1 MDIING
7 QSLREAWDDLA
18 QLHGDKTAL
27 IFEDVAGHTR
37 QYSYA
42 QLNDE
47 INRTANLFTARGI
60 RKGDRVAL
68 HLNNSVE
75 FIQCWF
81 GLAKIGA
88 VMVPIN
94 THLLQEECA
103 YIVHQCQVKAVVTRP
118 EFLPIYLE
126 IQQSQPVLTELL
138 ITGGSGS
145 LNGTANFDRLLAQQ
159 CTELKS
165 QESVS
170 AEDVA
175 EIMFTSGTT
184 SRPKGVVITH
194 YNLRFAGYYT
204 AWQIALRSDDV
215 YLTATPAYHI
225 DCQCTAAMAAFS
237 SGATF
242 VLLEKFSA
250 RAFWGQV
257 VKYQATVTECIPL
270 MMRTMMMQP
279 RQPWERNHRLRE
291 VLFYLSMS
299 DQEKDAFIDRFG
311 VRIFTSWGMTE
322 TIVGIIGDRPG
333 DKRRWPSIG
342 RTGLCYEARI
352 AGPEGGTLAPGEIG
366 EIQVRGEPG
375 KTLFKEYYQAPEIT
389 ARAFT
394 SDGWLKTGDSAYRDE
409 EGFFFFVDRASNM
422 IKRCGEN
429 VSCLE
434 IENIISEIPEVV
446 EAAVIGVKDSIR
458 DEAIKAFVV
467 INDGA
472 EIGEEEILEYC
483 VKNMAKFKVPS
494 FIELRGALPKT
505 CTGKVQKHLLCEVN

>member
-18 QLHGDKTAL
+18 QLHGDKAAL

-37 QYSYA
+37 QYGYA

-47 INRTANLFTARGI
+47 INRAANLFSSRGI
-60 RKGDRVAL
+60 SKGDRVAL

-75 FIQCWF
+75 FILCWF

-88 VMVPIN
+88 IMVPIN

-103 YIVHQCQVKAVVTRP
+103 YIVAQCRVKTVVTRP

-126 IQQSQPVLTELL
+126 IQQSQPELAELL
-138 ITGGSGS
+138 VTGGCGA
-145 LNGTANFDRLLAQQ
+145 LKGTANFDRLLEQQSAQLQ
-159 CTELKS
+159 S

-170 AEDVA
+170 ADDVA

-204 AWQIALRSDDV
+204 AWQTALRSDDI

-237 SGATF
+237 AGATF

-257 VKYQATVTECIPL
+257 VKYRATVTECIPL

-279 RQPWERNHRLRE
+279 RQPWERNHCLRE

-342 RTGLCYEARI
+342 RTGLCYQARI
-352 AGPEGGTLAPGEIG
+352 TGPDGKALPPGEIG

-394 SDGWLKTGDSAYRDE
+394 EDGWLKTGDSAYQDE

-467 INDGA
+467 LQDDA
-472 EIGEEEILEYC
+472 EISEQEILEYC

-505 CTGKVQKHLLCEVN
+505 CTGKVQKHLLCEVS